1 MDSSCKL
8 FDGLILL
15 DQYYAVSAFLK
26 NVLVSGSKYSHFQ
39 GPYIKMELSTE
50 TSNPFEILKRY
61 LSSIQSSSVYSTLL
75 TPTFTRFFNLR
86 DHVVSE
92 IVDESSS
99 SSGLDTGY
107 LNGQNINLRVVGQEQ
122 NHELLLVWDDFL
134 PFSSP
139 KKMVTFIG
147 SYHPSSKQFKKL
159 FTFES
164 TVNIVNCSL
173 SPDRCIV
180 AYTTRTTRDKENDIY
195 SAYLAEIHNRVRTC
209 IYSLNFHHDSLIK
222 VQFLWPLKNCP
233 EGDPIAKE
241 SRLLVLLHNQSVGI
255 YTINLRRTGIG
266 MVLHNLPVAEQVSGS
281 FIWAQWDKQD
291 QRLYLLVPR
300 TKSGKAKKI
309 FRCLEFGQG
318 GTVPATPVIEME
330 LPFPI
335 KDHHFER
342 NLYHNSLSQ
351 TVSEDWLNMQVITQS
366 QGIFCICYQHV
377 PQRPRR
383 LTKTVSSPILKARS
397 NSACLP
403 SVSILSSPSEH
414 SISRTLS
421 TESQPRKDR
430 DYRNSLTASLPTS
443 PTESYPELKRS
454 WSSLDQDK
462 TVTHVDISYSILCVH
477 KSTLIS
483 AKVHQVPREKVKGL
497 RLFFGAQ
504 DGYIFVYCPGIAQH
518 LVNITSEF
526 RSSHHIALHPA
537 EQLFTPSNQEKT
549 ASKLVHISCEL
560 TSKSGGTCIY
570 DISYQTA
577 FQYSWN
583 KKLLC
588 QALHPCLAKPLL
600 HHAVIQARDNQ
611 MREEIMNRLTQDPTD
626 TELVPIFLEF
636 IISSTY
642 AAVRKQVDDR
652 SILAFFPFTTEVTM
666 QQLLQTPEGERTAT
680 FTTSSCKHKV
690 DISAERVRQFIIPTG
705 NPYLFSRLERSPG
718 EVKKWIPK
726 YPEIFNSTSKT
737 QNRPNHGN
745 NTKPKHVEAL
755 QRHLSQCLTYA
766 SPEKLLQIATIYC
779 DCQIQQ
785 VHHLMNILIRSTGL
799 DDKSSP
805 SVWDLSLCL
814 DFPSFLQY
822 VEHDVFQLN
831 KNFLLKFLKDL
842 PDDQRVNREKK
853 KIILSMLPSRDL
865 QMEMLRSWNHPEGNA
880 ILTKIYL
887 EKNWFSEAASVK
899 DNPPDQPDS
908 PSSNFPPLSSLL
920 RYIVSPV
927 GVHTIKVLYLQ
938 PKSYRFHSHLWEDLI
953 IASRSGPPVTVKP
966 DGFRGSVQYNPD
978 LWRGLARIYILMHQ
992 RKG

>member
-1 MDSSCKL
+1 MNS
-8 FDGLILL
+8 IL
-15 DQYYAVSAFLK
+15 
-26 NVLVSGSKYSHFQ
+26 
-39 GPYIKMELSTE
+39 
-50 TSNPFEILKRY
+50 
-61 LSSIQSSSVYSTLL
+61 
-75 TPTFTRFFNLR
+75 
-86 DHVVSE
+86 
-92 IVDESSS
+92 
-99 SSGLDTGY
+99 
-107 LNGQNINLRVVGQEQ
+107 GQNINLRVVGQEQ

-147 SYHPSSKQFKKL
+147 SYHPSSKQFMKL

-180 AYTTRTTRDKENDIY
+180 AYTTRTTKDKENDVY

-233 EGDPIAKE
+233 EGDSIAKE

-318 GTVPATPVIEME
+318 GTVPATPVMEME
-330 LPFPI
+330 LPFLI
-335 KDHHFER
+335 KDHHFESTFPR
-342 NLYHNSLSQ
+342 DRDDSRKLSPRQ
-351 TVSEDWLNMQVITQS
+351 PESKKQFCMHAICVYFVI
-366 QGIFCICYQHV
+366 
-377 PQRPRR
+377 
-383 LTKTVSSPILKARS
+383 
-397 NSACLP
+397 
-403 SVSILSSPSEH
+403 SIGTFY
-414 SISRTLS
+414 IKNFS
-421 TESQPRKDR
+421 TESRPRKDR

-462 TVTHVDISYSILCVH
+462 TVAHVDISYSILCVH

-537 EQLFTPSNQEKT
+537 EQLFTHPSNQEKT

-560 TSKSGGTCIY
+560 TSKSG
-570 DISYQTA
+570 
-577 FQYSWN
+577 
-583 KKLLC
+583 
-588 QALHPCLAKPLL
+588 ALPQWWCPLQSVV
-600 HHAVIQARDNQ
+600 HRTQ
-611 MREEIMNRLTQDPTD
+611 IMNRLTQDPTD

-642 AAVRKQVDDR
+642 AAIRKQVDDR
-652 SILAFFPFTTEVTM
+652 LILAFFPFTTEVTM

-690 DISAERVRQFIIPTG
+690 DISAERVRQLSYPTG
-705 NPYLFSRLERSPG
+705 NPYLFSRLEGHLERLKEMDS
-718 EVKKWIPK
+718 KNIQR
-726 YPEIFNSTSKT
+726 FSTL
-737 QNRPNHGN
+737 PL
-745 NTKPKHVEAL
+745 KPKIDQIMETHKPKISATVTTESPSPTQSSHSTLKWAAESVWKLTRSGKKKKKTKSPDVRQPSQAIDTETEDDWHFMRKQETHVEAL

-805 SVWDLSLCL
+805 SVWDLSLTPLPSQEEENLLLLMERVFVAMETHCLLIPKDFLTHFMCLGFRCL
-814 DFPSFLQY
+814 DFQSFLQY

-920 RYIVSPV
+920 RYIVSFVVNAILLISPS
-927 GVHTIKVLYLQ
+927 VLLVST
-938 PKSYRFHSHLWEDLI
+938 P
-953 IASRSGPPVTVKP
+953 SRSCIYTLKVIDFIVRWRTSSSLPADQDHRLLSSQMASAALFNTIQTCGG
-966 DGFRGSVQYNPD
+966 DLQGFTF
-978 LWRGLARIYILMHQ
+978 
-992 RKG
+992 